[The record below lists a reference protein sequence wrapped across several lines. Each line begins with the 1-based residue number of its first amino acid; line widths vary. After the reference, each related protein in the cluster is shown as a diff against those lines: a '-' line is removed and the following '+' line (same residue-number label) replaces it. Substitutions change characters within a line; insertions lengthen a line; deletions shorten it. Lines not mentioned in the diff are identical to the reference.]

1 VEITEKI
8 RNMKKEY
15 MKPESAVVYVV
26 PESMLATSDNR
37 ENMGSNE
44 TPGGDD
50 AFNSNSHRKGWGNIW
65 RR

>member
-1 VEITEKI
+1 
-8 RNMKKEY
+8 MKKEY
-15 MKPESAVVYVV
+15 MKPESAIVYVV
-26 PESMLATSDNR
+26 AESMLAMSDNK

-50 AFNSNSHRKGWGNIW
+50 AFNSNFHRKGWGNIW

>member
-1 VEITEKI
+1 
-8 RNMKKEY
+8 MKKKY
-15 MKPESAVVYVV
+15 MKPESAIVYVV
-26 PESMLATSDNR
+26 AESMLAMSDNK